1 MKRILA
7 HAAVF
12 AVLVLAFVQTV
23 IASGEVFHIS
33 LESTINPITGSYVSR
48 VIDQAN
54 SEGASIILLEI
65 SANGGLVDSAKEIIE
80 SIIDSDVPV
89 VAYMPGLTEWEPTIR
104 TMIGLAA
111 DVAVMDETPEP
122 ISESTFVP
130 PERPENNVEESPDG
144 VQSLE
149 SELATPPINN
159 EIVSQIQNT
168 RRLSPGE
175 EAYINFMAAWA
186 EEITDQ
192 SHRSFSHFVHDVVI
206 SRDVVDSDE
215 AVAKKMV
222 NIALAP
228 GEDLMTRLESVSF
241 PSGLDFSASGASE
254 HMASMTFRESALN
267 LLANPNLVYILLLVG
282 IFGLIFEFMSGGTGI
297 GLVAG
302 GLALIVAL
310 MGLQVLPVNT
320 VGVVLIIFGAILVL
334 ADVAYSASNGIL
346 TGGGVIALLV
356 GSFTL
361 YEFSG
366 IGNSQIGLA
375 WYNVIVTISA
385 LGGLFIF
392 FVIKGVFVSTRQP
405 AMGINAMIGLK
416 GKTQESIDFDGEG
429 IVFVHGEYWR
439 AIPLEESIDKG
450 EEIEVV
456 AIENGRLFIRK
467 HLEPKPAGHYV

>member
-33 LESTINPITGSYVSR
+33 LESTINPITSSYVSR

-122 ISESTFVP
+122 ISEITIAEHP
-130 PERPENNVEESPDG
+130 TPDSD
-144 VQSLE
+144 VMP
-149 SELATPPINN
+149 PPINN

-320 VGVVLIIFGAILVL
+320 VGVVLIIFGAILML